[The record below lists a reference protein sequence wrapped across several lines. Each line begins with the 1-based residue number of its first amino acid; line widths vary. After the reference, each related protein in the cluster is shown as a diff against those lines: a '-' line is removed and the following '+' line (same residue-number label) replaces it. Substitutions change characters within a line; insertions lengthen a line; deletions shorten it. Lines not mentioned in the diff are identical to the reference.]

1 MRRLISS
8 ALALL
13 AAGAAVS
20 LGPAQAGAAPIPF
33 VAVDCS
39 QTVIAFKGQPVT
51 LARIAVAGLVSQAV
65 RETEGLGMLRGTAVG
80 IAFPLGA
87 SIPVGE
93 VPDGAGEI
101 PGSVIADAVA
111 TVVRPMG
118 ELVLHTDAAVARV
131 HQLITEKCGMAVRAL
146 NPSKTAPGNK
156 PGGPAGNPATTPN
169 AQPVGGYTV
178 PDQLRLYDGAALAGA
193 AKRDYGSIPFAKAG
207 LFVPSPSARY
217 GSIPGYSPEFGLL
230 SGDTDTAGFRTAGDA
245 QALPAGAG
253 NTVGLPILLAVLALS
268 VVTGALVRTW
278 VLRRA

>member
-1 MRRLISS
+1 MRRLIGS

-20 LGPAQAGAAPIPF
+20 LGPAQASAAPIPF

-39 QTVIAFKGQPVT
+39 QSVIAFKGQPVT
-51 LARIAVAGLVSQAV
+51 LARLAVAGLVSQAV
-65 RETEGLGMLRGTAVG
+65 RETEGLGTLRGTTVG
-80 IAFPLGA
+80 VAFPLGA

-93 VPDGAGEI
+93 VPDGTGEI
-101 PGSVIADAVA
+101 PGSAIADAVA
-111 TVVRPMG
+111 TVVRPMR
-118 ELVLHTDAAVARV
+118 ELVPHTDAAVARV
-131 HQLITEKCGMAVRAL
+131 HQLVTEKCGMTVRAL
-146 NPSKTAPGNK
+146 NPSKTAPGTK
-156 PGGPAGNPATTPN
+156 PGAPGSNPLTPN

-178 PDQLRLYDGAALAGA
+178 PDQLRLYDGVALAGA

-207 LFVPSPSARY
+207 LFVPSPGARY
-217 GSIPGYSPEFGLL
+217 GSVPGYSPEFGVL
-230 SGDTDTAGFRTAGDA
+230 SDSQGFRTAGDA
-245 QALPAGAG
+245 QALPVGTG